1 MSYNVPQ
8 VFISSTSEFAAER
21 KQLQQALSTIPGFD
35 FKPYIYEEEA
45 AGPHSPEAHLQK
57 VLDDSEIVVLI
68 LGSKY
73 GSDFPGRP
81 ISIVEW
87 EYEYAKEASKELKS
101 YVSHAPAAD
110 PRQAK
115 FIARVREFRGGSW
128 CRLFRDPS
136 ELVKHVIDDVKAW
149 RLQSWQLL
157 RELSGERRKWKD
169 RVVIGGC
176 VVVAIGTLAG
186 LITGALMGVPAPT
199 LAVILG
205 GGVAMLA
212 GLGWLLKTDVV

>member
-1 MSYNVPQ
+1 
-8 VFISSTSEFAAER
+8 
-21 KQLQQALSTIPGFD
+21 
-35 FKPYIYEEEA
+35 
-45 AGPHSPEAHLQK
+45 
-57 VLDDSEIVVLI
+57 
-68 LGSKY
+68 
-73 GSDFPGRP
+73 
-81 ISIVEW
+81 
-87 EYEYAKEASKELKS
+87 
-101 YVSHAPAAD
+101 
-110 PRQAK
+110 
-115 FIARVREFRGGSW
+115 
-128 CRLFRDPS
+128 
-136 ELVKHVIDDVKAW
+136 VKHVIDDVKAW

-169 RVVIGGC
+169 RVVIAGC